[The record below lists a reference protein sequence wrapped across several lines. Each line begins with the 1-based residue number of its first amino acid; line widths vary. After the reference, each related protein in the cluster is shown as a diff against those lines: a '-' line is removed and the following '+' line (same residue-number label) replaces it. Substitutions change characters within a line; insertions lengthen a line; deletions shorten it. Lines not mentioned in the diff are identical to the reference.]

1 MDGLII
7 RDFMLSDLADFKEMC
22 GSLFNSEA
30 VVYEVGEKQM
40 EDTFQEIMAGNA
52 FLRGLIIEK
61 DGRTAGYAQLSF
73 TYSNEA
79 GGLVVWL
86 EELYIKPEWQNR
98 GLGRSFMQWLL
109 QEYQGKAKRYRLE
122 VSPENERV
130 KDFYR
135 AWGFGEL
142 AYQQM
147 ILKA

>member
-1 MDGLII
+1 MSGLII
-7 RDFMLSDLADFKEMC
+7 RDFMLADLADFKEMC
-22 GSLFNSEA
+22 SSLFNSEA
-30 VVYEVGEKQM
+30 VVYAVGEKQM
-40 EDTFQEIMAGNA
+40 EDTFKEIISGNA

-86 EELYIKPEWQNR
+86 EELYIKSEWQNQ
-98 GLGRSFMQWLL
+98 GLGRNFMQWLI

-135 AWGFGEL
+135 VYGFGEL
-142 AYQQM
+142 TYQQM